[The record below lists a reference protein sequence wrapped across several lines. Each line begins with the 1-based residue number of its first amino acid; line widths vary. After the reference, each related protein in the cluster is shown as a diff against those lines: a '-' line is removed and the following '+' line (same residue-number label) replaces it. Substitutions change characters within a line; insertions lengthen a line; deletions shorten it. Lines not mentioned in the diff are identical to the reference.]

1 MSGGRK
7 ATVVEATDSDRVDEM
22 FELFADLIEWALS
35 DGEALAD
42 VAAGALLAVAAFVDD
57 DEETLH

>member
-1 MSGGRK
+1 M
-7 ATVVEATDSDRVDEM
+7 TVVEATDSDRVDEM